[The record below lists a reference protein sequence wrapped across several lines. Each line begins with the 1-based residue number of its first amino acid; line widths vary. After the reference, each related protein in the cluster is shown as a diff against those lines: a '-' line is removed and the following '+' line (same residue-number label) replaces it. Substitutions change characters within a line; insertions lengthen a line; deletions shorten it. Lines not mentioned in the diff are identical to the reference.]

1 DQSDCA
7 LPAHHRAGR
16 LLRFG
21 QDHAAADGE
30 PDGGADQRSGAHR
43 RRGRGHAEPGDVAAP
58 DRVRAAG
65 RRAAAAPAGA
75 GQHRHR
81 AAAERSLQARG
92 GGSRAGADGH
102 SRARPHTGPA
112 LPRSALRR
120 AAAAGGGCPGVGGG
134 SEHPVDGRAVR
145 RGRPDRTHRPAER
158 AGAAAVLAGQDRAV
172 RHPRHRR
179 GVHPRSSGGDPQ
191 ARWRDRPAGHPGG
204 DPRRPCGRL
213 RGDLHRR
220 GAGAAGAADRGPR
233 RHPGGGGRARPAGRG
248 PHRGGLAPVTWFTD
262 NLADVWDLSIRHLWL
277 SVQPIVIGFVL
288 AVPLGLAAWRYR
300 RLRGGLLTVIG
311 LLYTIPSLALF
322 VLLPPVI
329 GISVLAD
336 ANLVIALSIYA
347 VALMTRFAA
356 DAFAAVDPMVRR
368 SAVAIGY
375 SSWRRVWAVDL
386 PLAGPALLAGL
397 RVVAVSTVSLVSVGI
412 LVGIDSRGLV
422 FTDGL
427 QRGILVEIATGIV
440 MTVVIALLL
449 DLVLALAGRLL
460 MPWARRPPRRR
471 RSRPGSAPLTSAR
484 GAPGA
489 EVAR

>member
-1 DQSDCA
+1 
-7 LPAHHRAGR
+7 
-16 LLRFG
+16 
-21 QDHAAADGE
+21 
-30 PDGGADQRSGAHR
+30 
-43 RRGRGHAEPGDVAAP
+43 
-58 DRVRAAG
+58 
-65 RRAAAAPAGA
+65 
-75 GQHRHR
+75 
-81 AAAERSLQARG
+81 
-92 GGSRAGADGH
+92 
-102 SRARPHTGPA
+102 
-112 LPRSALRR
+112 
-120 AAAAGGGCPGVGGG
+120 
-134 SEHPVDGRAVR
+134 
-145 RGRPDRTHRPAER
+145 
-158 AGAAAVLAGQDRAV
+158 
-172 RHPRHRR
+172 
-179 GVHPRSSGGDPQ
+179 
-191 ARWRDRPAGHPGG
+191 
-204 DPRRPCGRL
+204 
-213 RGDLHRR
+213 
-220 GAGAAGAADRGPR
+220 
-233 RHPGGGGRARPAGRG
+233 
-248 PHRGGLAPVTWFTD
+248 VTWFTD

-375 SSWRRVWAVDL
+375 SSWRRFWAVDL

-397 RVVAVSTVSLVSVGI
+397 RVVAVSTVSLVTVGI
-412 LVGIDSRGLV
+412 LVGIDSLGLL

-489 EVAR
+489 EVAG

>member
-1 DQSDCA
+1 M
-7 LPAHHRAGR
+7 
-16 LLRFG
+16 
-21 QDHAAADGE
+21 
-30 PDGGADQRSGAHR
+30 
-43 RRGRGHAEPGDVAAP
+43 
-58 DRVRAAG
+58 
-65 RRAAAAPAGA
+65 
-75 GQHRHR
+75 
-81 AAAERSLQARG
+81 
-92 GGSRAGADGH
+92 
-102 SRARPHTGPA
+102 
-112 LPRSALRR
+112 
-120 AAAAGGGCPGVGGG
+120 
-134 SEHPVDGRAVR
+134 
-145 RGRPDRTHRPAER
+145 
-158 AGAAAVLAGQDRAV
+158 
-172 RHPRHRR
+172 
-179 GVHPRSSGGDPQ
+179 
-191 ARWRDRPAGHPGG
+191 
-204 DPRRPCGRL
+204 
-213 RGDLHRR
+213 
-220 GAGAAGAADRGPR
+220 
-233 RHPGGGGRARPAGRG
+233 
-248 PHRGGLAPVTWFTD
+248 TWFTD

-375 SSWRRVWAVDL
+375 SSWRRFWAVDL

-397 RVVAVSTVSLVSVGI
+397 RVVAVSTVSLVTVGI
-412 LVGIDSRGLV
+412 LVGIDSLGLL

-484 GAPGA
+484 GAPGV
-489 EVAR
+489 EVAG

>member
-1 DQSDCA
+1 M
-7 LPAHHRAGR
+7 
-16 LLRFG
+16 
-21 QDHAAADGE
+21 
-30 PDGGADQRSGAHR
+30 
-43 RRGRGHAEPGDVAAP
+43 
-58 DRVRAAG
+58 
-65 RRAAAAPAGA
+65 
-75 GQHRHR
+75 
-81 AAAERSLQARG
+81 
-92 GGSRAGADGH
+92 
-102 SRARPHTGPA
+102 
-112 LPRSALRR
+112 
-120 AAAAGGGCPGVGGG
+120 
-134 SEHPVDGRAVR
+134 
-145 RGRPDRTHRPAER
+145 
-158 AGAAAVLAGQDRAV
+158 
-172 RHPRHRR
+172 
-179 GVHPRSSGGDPQ
+179 
-191 ARWRDRPAGHPGG
+191 
-204 DPRRPCGRL
+204 
-213 RGDLHRR
+213 
-220 GAGAAGAADRGPR
+220 
-233 RHPGGGGRARPAGRG
+233 
-248 PHRGGLAPVTWFTD
+248 TWFTD

-277 SVQPIVIGFVL
+277 SVRPIVIGFVL

-375 SSWRRVWAVDL
+375 SSWRRFWAVDL

-397 RVVAVSTVSLVSVGI
+397 RVVAVSTVSLVTVGI
-412 LVGIDSRGLV
+412 LVGIDSLGLL

-489 EVAR
+489 EVAG

>member
-1 DQSDCA
+1 
-7 LPAHHRAGR
+7 
-16 LLRFG
+16 
-21 QDHAAADGE
+21 
-30 PDGGADQRSGAHR
+30 
-43 RRGRGHAEPGDVAAP
+43 
-58 DRVRAAG
+58 
-65 RRAAAAPAGA
+65 
-75 GQHRHR
+75 
-81 AAAERSLQARG
+81 
-92 GGSRAGADGH
+92 
-102 SRARPHTGPA
+102 
-112 LPRSALRR
+112 
-120 AAAAGGGCPGVGGG
+120 
-134 SEHPVDGRAVR
+134 
-145 RGRPDRTHRPAER
+145 
-158 AGAAAVLAGQDRAV
+158 
-172 RHPRHRR
+172 
-179 GVHPRSSGGDPQ
+179 
-191 ARWRDRPAGHPGG
+191 
-204 DPRRPCGRL
+204 
-213 RGDLHRR
+213 
-220 GAGAAGAADRGPR
+220 
-233 RHPGGGGRARPAGRG
+233 
-248 PHRGGLAPVTWFTD
+248 VTWFTD

-375 SSWRRVWAVDL
+375 SSWRRFWAVDL

-397 RVVAVSTVSLVSVGI
+397 RVVAVSTVSLVTVGI
-412 LVGIDSRGLV
+412 LVGIDSLGLL

-471 RSRPGSAPLTSAR
+471 RSRRGSAPLTSAR
-484 GAPGA
+484 GAPGV
-489 EVAR
+489 EVAG

>member
-1 DQSDCA
+1 
-7 LPAHHRAGR
+7 
-16 LLRFG
+16 
-21 QDHAAADGE
+21 
-30 PDGGADQRSGAHR
+30 
-43 RRGRGHAEPGDVAAP
+43 
-58 DRVRAAG
+58 
-65 RRAAAAPAGA
+65 
-75 GQHRHR
+75 
-81 AAAERSLQARG
+81 
-92 GGSRAGADGH
+92 
-102 SRARPHTGPA
+102 
-112 LPRSALRR
+112 
-120 AAAAGGGCPGVGGG
+120 
-134 SEHPVDGRAVR
+134 
-145 RGRPDRTHRPAER
+145 
-158 AGAAAVLAGQDRAV
+158 
-172 RHPRHRR
+172 
-179 GVHPRSSGGDPQ
+179 
-191 ARWRDRPAGHPGG
+191 
-204 DPRRPCGRL
+204 
-213 RGDLHRR
+213 
-220 GAGAAGAADRGPR
+220 
-233 RHPGGGGRARPAGRG
+233 
-248 PHRGGLAPVTWFTD
+248 VTWFTD

-375 SSWRRVWAVDL
+375 SSWRRFWAVDL

-397 RVVAVSTVSLVSVGI
+397 RVVAVSTVSLVTVGI
-412 LVGIDSRGLV
+412 LVGIDSLGLL

-449 DLVLALAGRLL
+449 DLVLALTGRLL

>member
-1 DQSDCA
+1 M
-7 LPAHHRAGR
+7 
-16 LLRFG
+16 
-21 QDHAAADGE
+21 
-30 PDGGADQRSGAHR
+30 
-43 RRGRGHAEPGDVAAP
+43 
-58 DRVRAAG
+58 
-65 RRAAAAPAGA
+65 
-75 GQHRHR
+75 
-81 AAAERSLQARG
+81 
-92 GGSRAGADGH
+92 
-102 SRARPHTGPA
+102 
-112 LPRSALRR
+112 
-120 AAAAGGGCPGVGGG
+120 
-134 SEHPVDGRAVR
+134 
-145 RGRPDRTHRPAER
+145 
-158 AGAAAVLAGQDRAV
+158 
-172 RHPRHRR
+172 
-179 GVHPRSSGGDPQ
+179 
-191 ARWRDRPAGHPGG
+191 
-204 DPRRPCGRL
+204 
-213 RGDLHRR
+213 
-220 GAGAAGAADRGPR
+220 
-233 RHPGGGGRARPAGRG
+233 
-248 PHRGGLAPVTWFTD
+248 TWFTD

-375 SSWRRVWAVDL
+375 SSWRRFWAVDL

-397 RVVAVSTVSLVSVGI
+397 RVVAVSTVSLVTVGI
-412 LVGIDSRGLV
+412 LVGIDSLGLL

-489 EVAR
+489 EVAG

>member
-1 DQSDCA
+1 M
-7 LPAHHRAGR
+7 
-16 LLRFG
+16 
-21 QDHAAADGE
+21 
-30 PDGGADQRSGAHR
+30 
-43 RRGRGHAEPGDVAAP
+43 
-58 DRVRAAG
+58 
-65 RRAAAAPAGA
+65 
-75 GQHRHR
+75 
-81 AAAERSLQARG
+81 
-92 GGSRAGADGH
+92 
-102 SRARPHTGPA
+102 
-112 LPRSALRR
+112 
-120 AAAAGGGCPGVGGG
+120 
-134 SEHPVDGRAVR
+134 
-145 RGRPDRTHRPAER
+145 
-158 AGAAAVLAGQDRAV
+158 
-172 RHPRHRR
+172 
-179 GVHPRSSGGDPQ
+179 
-191 ARWRDRPAGHPGG
+191 
-204 DPRRPCGRL
+204 
-213 RGDLHRR
+213 
-220 GAGAAGAADRGPR
+220 
-233 RHPGGGGRARPAGRG
+233 
-248 PHRGGLAPVTWFTD
+248 TWFTD

-375 SSWRRVWAVDL
+375 SSWRRFWAVDL

-397 RVVAVSTVSLVSVGI
+397 RVVAVSTVSLVTVGI
-412 LVGIDSRGLV
+412 LVGIDSLGLL

-471 RSRPGSAPLTSAR
+471 RSRRGSAPLTSAR
-484 GAPGA
+484 GAPGV
-489 EVAR
+489 EVAG